1 MDNYNE
7 VEAKKLAGM
16 SEVALANKTVIQALT
31 IICSIISLAY
41 IVEVVKGNRSFLYV
55 AITVVLAML
64 PVVIAWVMY
73 GQDRESKILRYVIV
87 ISYNIMYFYV
97 LFTAANDL
105 VFTYAIPMVIVVT
118 LYGDLKYIIML
129 GSGVVLCNIISI
141 ILVFVQ
147 GDVAKEKIVSIEIQ
161 GLLTVLIICYFIW
174 VVYRTA
180 QFETFRT
187 ARLAL
192 QQHKTETLLSDV
204 LQVSGKMTDNV
215 TEITNQMDTLQGSVG
230 DTLNSMNQVSSGANE
245 SADAVQDQLVKT
257 EDIRK
262 HVDSVKEA
270 ATSIRD
276 DVQTA
281 GEEVE
286 KGQIS
291 IRRMDELTEEVHRTG
306 VEVQKALSSFQET
319 ASKMNS
325 ITELINSV
333 ASQTSLLALNASI
346 EAARAG
352 EAGKGFAVVASE
364 ISNLAGQTT
373 SATADINE
381 LIENITSQIDTIV
394 EATDSLIET
403 GEEERRCA
411 AETTENFNTISDNVR
426 AITDSTQT
434 MAAAVENLAEANV
447 EIINSIQTISAI
459 TEEVNAH
466 ANETY
471 ASSEANQQIV
481 NHINTL
487 VDELNEGAQALI
499 AHQ

>member
-87 ISYNIMYFYV
+87 IGYNIMYFYV

-105 VFTYAIPMVIVVT
+105 VFTYALPMMVAYT
-118 LYGDLKYIIML
+118 LYGDKVQSILN
-129 GSGVVLCNIISI
+129 GVLVILANIISI
-141 ILVFVQ
+141 IIPFIQ
-147 GDVAKEKIVSIEIQ
+147 GDVPKERVVIFEIQ
-161 GLLTVLIICYFIW
+161 GLVIILISLYFVWTSNRDQLFQRI
-174 VVYRTA
+174 RA
-180 QFETFRT
+180 
-187 ARLAL
+187 ARLQIEQQRTNAL
-192 QQHKTETLLSDV
+192 LKDVLDISGRMTENVTNISGEMETLSISV
-204 LQVSGKMTDNV
+204 N
-215 TEITNQMDTLQGSVG
+215 DTLS
-230 DTLNSMNQVSSGANE
+230 SMDEVSSGAND
-245 SADAVQDQLVKT
+245 SADAVQNQLSKT
-257 EDIRK
+257 EEIQK
-262 HVDSVKEA
+262 HVDRVREA
-270 ATSIRD
+270 ADQIHS
-276 DVQTA
+276 DVETTA
-281 GEEVE
+281 EEVE

-291 IRRMDELTEEVHRTG
+291 IRRMDELTGEVHQSG
-306 VEVQKALSSFQET
+306 LDVQAALANFQET

-373 SATADINE
+373 AATQDINE
-381 LIENITSQIDTIV
+381 LIDSITSQIGTIV
-394 EATDSLIET
+394 ETIDGLIES
-403 GEEERRCA
+403 GEEESQCA
-411 AETTENFNTISDNVR
+411 TETSENFETIAEKIR
-426 AITDSTQT
+426 TITERSAE
-434 MAAAVENLAEANV
+434 MAQAVEKMMTANT
-447 EIINSIQTISAI
+447 EIVDSIQTISAI

-481 NHINTL
+481 SHINSLVETL
-487 VDELNEGAQALI
+487 NSDAETLKS
-499 AHQ
+499 HQ